1 MRPTTVPWLIS
12 HHVAAKRHLSAIADA
27 MRARDAPPAL
37 DHDLNDDL
45 RRLYE
50 FIARIAGSMQ
60 RVTQHRLLN
69 SRLDQNCPFF
79 SR

>member
-1 MRPTTVPWLIS
+1 VPWLIS
-12 HHVAAKRHLSAIADA
+12 HHVAAKRHISAIADA

-50 FIARIAGSMQ
+50 FIARIAGSML
-60 RVTQHRLLN
+60 RVLR
-69 SRLDQNCPFF
+69 DACVAGF
-79 SR
+79 SG